1 MADRKRLHYHIQG
14 AVQGVGFRPFV
25 YRLARENGLGGWVT
39 NTAAGVE
46 LEVEGDG
53 NALIEFEERL
63 EADKPEHCFY
73 VGLERLELPVSGE
86 SEFYIKASKEKGARQ
101 ALVLPDLATCG
112 ECVREIFD
120 PGNRRYRYPFTNC
133 THCGPRYSII
143 EGIPYDRAN
152 TTMRGFPLCARCWA
166 EYRDVGDRRFH
177 AQPLACP
184 ECGPR
189 LAWWDV
195 NGAVLGEGEEAL
207 QTAVRELREGRIV
220 ALKGL
225 GGFQLLVD
233 ARQQDAVQALRMRKH
248 REEKPFAVMAASL
261 EAAVQLCSIGPA
273 ERELLMS
280 PAAPIV
286 LLARKAG
293 GAIADSVAPHNP
305 YLGVMLPYTPLH
317 HLLLRDLGFPVVA
330 TSGNL
335 GEEPILIDE
344 HEALA
349 KLGRVADGFLVH
361 NRPIARPV
369 DDSVAR
375 LIACE
380 PTVMRR
386 ARGYVPLPLRVREPL
401 RPVLAVGG
409 QMKNTVAV
417 AAGRNVFLSQHIGDL
432 TNTASYERFVT
443 TVEDAMR
450 LHEIEPERV
459 VCDAHPDYT
468 STRFAERSGLP
479 VRTVQHHEAH
489 VLSVIAEHG
498 IEEPVL
504 GVSWDGTGF
513 GTDRTIWGGEFLVV
527 EHGVCERVAHLRPF
541 PLPGGDRAVLDP
553 RRAAYGLLFALR
565 GPVGLDAPQPILRM
579 LATGFNSPMTS
590 SAGRLFDA
598 VSSLLHLSM
607 YNSFEGQA
615 AMQLEFAIGAD
626 PQRAVYPFP
635 LVGTVLDWGPMVEA
649 LLRDRDGGVQAGVI
663 AARFH
668 RTLVEGIVSVARQE
682 GIPRVA
688 LTGGCFQNK
697 WLAERAITRLREE
710 GFSVY
715 WQQQVPPNDGGLAL
729 GQIWSTRCV

>member
-25 YRLARENGLGGWVT
+25 YRLARESGLAGWVT
-39 NTAAGVE
+39 NTTAGVE

-53 NALIEFEERL
+53 NALIEFEDRL
-63 EADKPEHCFY
+63 ETDKPEHCFY
-73 VGLERLELPVSGE
+73 VGLERLELPVAGE
-86 SEFYIKASKEKGARQ
+86 WDFHIRASEQTGARR
-101 ALVLPDLATCG
+101 ALVLPDLATCA
-112 ECVREIFD
+112 ECLREIFD

-143 EGIPYDRAN
+143 ERIPYDRAN
-152 TTMRGFPLCARCWA
+152 TTMRGFPLCARCLA
-166 EYRDVGDRRFH
+166 EYDDVGDRRFH

-189 LAWWDV
+189 LAWWDG
-195 NGAVLGEGEEAL
+195 NGDVLGEREEAL
-207 QTAVRELREGRIV
+207 QRAVRELRAGRIV

-233 ARQQDAVQALRMRKH
+233 ARQQEAVQLLRVRKH

-261 EAAVQLCSIGPA
+261 EEAAQLCSMGPA
-273 ERELLMS
+273 ERELLRS

-286 LLARKAG
+286 LLARKKGA
-293 GAIADSVAPHNP
+293 AIADGVAPHNP

-317 HLLLRDLGFPVVA
+317 HLLLRDLDFPVVA

-375 LIACE
+375 LIACQ

-386 ARGYVPLPLRVREPL
+386 ARGYAPLPLRVSEPL

-409 QMKNTVAV
+409 QMKNSVAV
-417 AAGRNVFLSQHIGDL
+417 AAGREVFLSQHIGDL

-443 TVEDAMR
+443 TVDDAMR
-450 LHEIEPERV
+450 LHEIQPERV

-468 STRFAERSGLP
+468 STRFAEHSGLP
-479 VRTVQHHEAH
+479 VKTVQHHEAH

-498 IEEPVL
+498 IQEPVL

-527 EHGVCERVAHLRPF
+527 ENGGCERVAHLRPF

-553 RRAAYGLLFALR
+553 RRSAYGLLFALR
-565 GPVGLDAPQPILRM
+565 GPVGLDAPQPIVRM
-579 LATGFNSPMTS
+579 LTTGFNSPMTS
-590 SAGRLFDA
+590 SMGRLFDA
-598 VSSLLHLSM
+598 VSSLLHLSV

-615 AMQLEFAIGAD
+615 AMQVEFAIAD
-626 PQRAVYPFP
+626 DPRRAVYPFP
-635 LVGTVLDWGPMVEA
+635 LVGDVLDWWPLVEA
-649 LLRDRDGGVQAGVI
+649 LLEDRDGGVQAGVI

-729 GQIWSTRCV
+729 GQIWSARCV